1 MKAIWSAS
9 MIVAL
14 SAMTT
19 LTAAAEEFDGSVPLV
34 CTPQKAHDCMPTEN
48 KCNPLKRESKDSIDF
63 GIDVAKK
70 EVKSPFRTTTLP
82 IETVDNNEQSLV
94 LQGTD
99 LQFAWSMVIHR
110 EKGTMTLTV
119 ADRKGAYVV
128 FGQCKVAAAVAPAAP

>member
-1 MKAIWSAS
+1 MKAFWSAS
-9 MIVAL
+9 VIVAL
-14 SAMTT
+14 SAFAT
-19 LTAAAEEFDGSVPLV
+19 LAAAEDFDGTKPMS
-34 CTPQKAHDCMPTEN
+34 CTPQKGHDCLPTAN
-48 KCNPLKRESKDSIDF
+48 SCNRLKRESKDSIDF

-110 EKGTMTLTV
+110 AKGTMTLTV

-128 FGQCKVAAAVAPAAP
+128 FGQCRIADAPPAS